1 MADAVL
7 PVLSHY
13 QVEPLLKA
21 RRAGETTAATS
32 LDLGLTTVEVS
43 LAPQGI
49 RTPDGDY
56 LDWATLTVI
65 AGDDVGCYVVE
76 GDEAVKA
83 QQFSEAL
90 NRMYSL
96 MPTRRAP
103 TMLISGIPMHRV
115 KDVDPTEDTRR
126 KIRAAN
132 PRGRVLDTAT
142 GLGYTAIE
150 AARTADHVTTIEIDP
165 TALAMARLNPWSRG
179 LFDNPKIQQVIG
191 DSFDVVAD
199 LPDESFSVIIHD
211 PPIMSLAGDLYST
224 DMYAELYRILRRSGR
239 LFHYIG
245 DPEGKMGAN
254 VTRGATRRLQDAGF
268 ARVER
273 RSEAFGVLAY
283 KER

>member
-1 MADAVL
+1 MAAAVV

-13 QVEPLLKA
+13 QVEPLFKA
-21 RRAGETTAATS
+21 HRAGETTAITS
-32 LDLGLTTVEVS
+32 LDLGLTAVEVA
-43 LAPQGI
+43 LAPEGVAA
-49 RTPDGDY
+49 PGGGC
-56 LDWATLTVI
+56 LDWATLAAI
-65 AGDDVGCYVVE
+65 AADDVGCYRIE
-76 GDEAVKA
+76 DGAAVKA
-83 QQFSEAL
+83 QQFSETL

-103 TMLISGIPMHRV
+103 TMLISGIPMHRI
-115 KDVDPTEDTRR
+115 KGIDPTEDTRR

-150 AARTADHVTTIEIDP
+150 AARTADHVMTIEIDP
-165 TALAMARLNPWSRG
+165 TALAIARLNPWSRS
-179 LFDNPKIQQVIG
+179 LLDNPKIQQVIG

-199 LPDESFSVIIHD
+199 LPDESFSVIVHD
-211 PPIMSLAGDLYST
+211 PPIMSLAGDLYSS
-224 DMYAELYRILRRSGR
+224 DMYAELYRILKRSGR

-254 VTRGATRRLQDAGF
+254 VTRGATRRLQAVGF

-273 RSEAFGVLAY
+273 RSEAFGIVAY

>member
-1 MADAVL
+1 MADGVL
-7 PVLSHY
+7 PVLSHF
-13 QVEPLLKA
+13 QAEPLLKA
-21 RRAGETTAATS
+21 NRAGEATAITS
-32 LDLGLTTVEVS
+32 LDLGLTTVEVTLGREGVAMLS
-43 LAPQGI
+43 G
-49 RTPDGDY
+49 GG

-65 AGDDVGCYVVE
+65 AADNVGCYTIE
-76 GDEAVKA
+76 GGEAVKA
-83 QQFSEAL
+83 QQFSEML

-165 TALAMARLNPWSRG
+165 TALAMARLNPWSRS

-191 DSFDVVAD
+191 DSFDVVAS
-199 LPDESFSVIIHD
+199 LPDENFSVIVHD
-211 PPIMSLAGDLYST
+211 PPIMSLAGDLYSK

-245 DPEGKMGAN
+245 DPDGKMGAN
-254 VTRGATRRLQDAGF
+254 VTRGATRRLLDAGF

-273 RSEAFGVLAY
+273 RPEAFGVVAY